1 MHLREGLNP
10 PKTVQY
16 AVAEYRKAM
25 DVVGQWLDDCCEI
38 APQWCVNVA
47 PAYESYVKWARTEA
61 KWEFGK
67 NRFGRIIHERFGSND
82 DDKEGGQRV
91 YRGFMLRPTALG
103 GTKPAAAVAVSQ
115 GGGLETAVKAGFT
128 IGRLQ

>member
-1 MHLREGLNP
+1 MYRQAGLNP
-10 PKTVQY
+10 PPAVQY

-38 APQWCVNVA
+38 APQWFVNVA
-47 PAYESYVKWARTEA
+47 AAYESYVKWARTEA

-91 YRGFMLRPTALG
+91 YRGFRLRPTVLG
-103 GTKPAAAVAVSQ
+103 GTKPAAAMAVSQ
-115 GGGLETAVKAGFT
+115 GGELVNAGR
-128 IGRLQ
+128 GRFHHH